1 MFLWFI
7 IRHTNDLFINTL
19 SSSSLISAWV
29 GINLVREHL
38 LLFFGSRRCFFYFGL
53 HTCAECNYVSMRL
66 WWLASSKYL
75 QVWSEHVGI
84 FRFMPADWKRLI
96 STMKAPVS
104 KRVLGVA
111 GGRTL
116 DSCIPITASIWGLL
130 LPPASSSTSSSSS
143 SEQKNTSFSSCEQ
156 CRETKR
162 EPPQP

>member
-19 SSSSLISAWV
+19 SSSSLTSAWV

-38 LLFFGSRRCFFYFGL
+38 LLFFGSRSFFL
-53 HTCAECNYVSMRL
+53 L
-66 WWLASSKYL
+66 WFAYLCWVQLCEYAALKLERSKYL
-75 QVWSEHVGI
+75 QVWSEHLGI

-130 LPPASSSTSSSSS
+130 LPPASSSTTSSSS

>member
-130 LPPASSSTSSSSS
+130 LPPASSSTTSSS